1 MKRTQPMYLAPRAM
15 STQQRGLSLIELMI
29 SITLGMLIMAA
40 LLTLFVNVT
49 RTNNEMTKANRQIE
63 NGRFAIQVLQSDIVH
78 AGFWGE
84 YVPPFDDL
92 ISITTG
98 EVPSGIPDPCMA
110 VSGWDPA
117 YKTNLLGI
125 PVQGYGSTPPSGT
138 GCATNFSTNQ
148 AANTDV
154 LVVRHAETCLPG
166 MGNCAAYDANDIYF
180 QTTLCALQGSAY
192 RIATGSVIDVLDAN
206 RLYQGVSRLL
216 PLPEIKGC
224 VGTVVT
230 PGTPAVLPI
239 VSGTAADKRKFVS
252 NVYHVRNYPNTAD
265 KDVDIPILMRSSFST
280 DKHQVTQQLIEGIEA
295 FRVEYLIDN
304 ANPCG
309 AVNYAEQI
317 KRVNPLTCATD
328 ADTTKNTLPSNR
340 GDGTPDRVCY
350 AGICTHNDLMNVVA
364 VRLHVLAR
372 NLEPTLGYLDSKT
385 YKLGDLSIDATN
397 SSDMSDVQRSY
408 KRHVFSTTVRLTNIS
423 GRRETP

>member
-1 MKRTQPMYLAPRAM
+1 MKRTQPMHLAPRAM

-63 NGRFAIQVLQSDIVH
+63 NGRFAIQVLQSDIIH

-154 LVVRHAETCLPG
+154 LVVRHAETCVPG
-166 MGNCAAYDANDIYF
+166 VGNCAAYDANDIYF
-180 QTTLCALQGSAY
+180 QTTLCALEGSAY
-192 RIATGSVIDVLDAN
+192 RIASGSEIDASSIARDVN
-206 RLYQGVSRLL
+206 SRH
-216 PLPEIKGC
+216 KKNC

-252 NVYHVRNYPNTAD
+252 NIYHVRNYSVELND
-265 KDVDIPILMRSSFST
+265 GIPTLMRSSFGGSANNPRQHQGT
-280 DKHQVTQQLIEGIEA
+280 DSLIEGIEA

-304 ANPCG
+304 ANPCPPLLG
-309 AVNYAEQI
+309 GGVNYTLPAT
-317 KRVNPLTCATD
+317 RVNRLTCAVD
-328 ADTTKNTLPSNR
+328 ADTTKNTLPINR
-340 GDGTPDRVCY
+340 GDGTPDSVCY
-350 AGICTHNDLMNVVA
+350 AETCTHNDLMNVVA
-364 VRLHVLAR
+364 VRIHVLAR
-372 NLEPTLGYLDSKT
+372 NLEPTQGYLDTKT
-385 YKLGDLSIDATN
+385 YKLGDVSINA
-397 SSDMSDVQRSY
+397 SVMSAAQQRY